1 MAFNITNLTN
11 LVGTTSAIN
20 NIATTGTIIVNAVP
34 TAHVYK
40 VNSVIA
46 ANKTGTA
53 ANITLT
59 LNRGSVWTTLAYN
72 MSVPGNAAII
82 LVGRDAPFYM
92 MDTTSD
98 ILSAAAG
105 TSNAIDII
113 ASYEDMS

>member
-1 MAFNITNLTN
+1 MAFNISNLTSV
-11 LVGTTSAIN
+11 VGTTSATN
-20 NIATTGTIIVNAVP
+20 SVATSGTIIVNAVP
-34 TAHVYK
+34 SAHVYK
-40 VNSVIA
+40 INSVVA
-46 ANKTGTA
+46 ANKTGSA

-82 LVGRDAPFYM
+82 LVGKDAPFYM

-98 ILSAAAG
+98 ILSALAG